1 MYNNIRHVKLSRSG
15 LRSKF
20 HSGQTVSEPQSSR
33 ISETTSIAQ
42 NIIFFLILLL
52 TLMYNNIRHVKLSR
66 SGLRSKFHS
75 GQTVSEPQSSK
86 ISETT
91 SIAQNIIF
99 FLYPPSN
106 FDVQ

>member
-1 MYNNIRHVKLSRSG
+1 MYNNIRHFKLSCSG

-20 HSGQTVSEPQSSR
+20 HAEQTVSEPQSSR

-42 NIIFFLILLL
+42 NIIFFLIHHL

-66 SGLRSKFHS
+66 SGLRSKFHAE
-75 GQTVSEPQSSK
+75 QTVSEPQSSR